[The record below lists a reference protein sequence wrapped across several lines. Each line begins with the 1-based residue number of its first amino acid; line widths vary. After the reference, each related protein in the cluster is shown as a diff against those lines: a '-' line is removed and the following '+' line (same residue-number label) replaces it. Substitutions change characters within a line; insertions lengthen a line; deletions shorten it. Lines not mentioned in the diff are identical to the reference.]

1 MGVGC
6 VHRVLGMQYQVL
18 LHTHAWST
26 PSIPLYPPGI
36 NYSIDMYGLYFIV
49 IHINRV
55 NTLGLVEKDIN
66 TRHEYQGW
74 NVVTVIPW
82 PW

>member
-1 MGVGC
+1 MEYTIHSGLVGVGC

-36 NYSIDMYGLYFIV
+36 NYYYNLIGVDFYS
-49 IHINRV
+49 H
-55 NTLGLVEKDIN
+55 
-66 TRHEYQGW
+66 
-74 NVVTVIPW
+74 
-82 PW
+82 